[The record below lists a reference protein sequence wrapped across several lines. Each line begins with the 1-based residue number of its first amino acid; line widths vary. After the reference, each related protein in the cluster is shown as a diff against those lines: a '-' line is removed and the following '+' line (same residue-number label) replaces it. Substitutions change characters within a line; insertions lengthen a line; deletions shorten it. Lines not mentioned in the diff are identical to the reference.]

1 MNPDLTLCRHM
12 TSSRLASVSI
22 DAGDVLEW
30 DDGPVVTVARCAVCS
45 GAALLE
51 LLDWSATRRVRVYAL
66 AGLDAAAIAL
76 FRRNQERGSCD
87 LQRQAREF
95 EALLFSA
102 GPVERIVA
110 LDVETRAVLASA
122 PRSAALKLPAG
133 SWRERIPARDDVTWF
148 ARLGLDKAN
157 AS

>member
-1 MNPDLTLCRHM
+1 MNPDLALCRHL
-12 TSSRLASVSI
+12 TSPRLASLSI
-22 DAGDVLEW
+22 DAGDVVEW
-30 DDGPVVTVARCAVCS
+30 DDGPVVAVARCAVCG

-51 LLDWSATRRVRVYAL
+51 LLDWSATRRVRVYSL

-87 LQRQAREF
+87 LQRQSREL

-110 LDVETRAVLASA
+110 LDVETRAVLASG
-122 PRSAALKLPAG
+122 PRSPALRLPAAP
-133 SWRERIPARDDVTWF
+133 WRERIPARDDVTWF
-148 ARLGLDKAN
+148 AGLGLDKAS